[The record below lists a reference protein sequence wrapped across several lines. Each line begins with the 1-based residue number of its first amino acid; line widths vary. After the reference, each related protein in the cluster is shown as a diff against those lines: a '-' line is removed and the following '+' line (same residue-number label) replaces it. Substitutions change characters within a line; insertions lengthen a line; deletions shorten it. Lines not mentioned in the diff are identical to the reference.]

1 MLKKLKLDLFLIAI
15 TILVISIYAVGIKIP
30 ETAETTFFVL
40 LMLVTGIPHGATD
53 HVIHQHVNN
62 LPILDKK
69 ELLVF
74 VARYLGIIA
83 VYGLVWFFFPVFSL
97 AVFLIISC
105 YHFGQSQL
113 YFISIDEKNPV
124 KNLLYLSWGITILG
138 AILVFNYTESEEI
151 LLTLI
156 PVEMLP
162 TPSLTTQI
170 IYGAGIITL
179 LLLALFT
186 LSKKINALNFGIE
199 MVSMGTL
206 IVLCYFAPLLIAFA
220 VYFALWHSL
229 KTIKTELETIKGEGT
244 DYKIFYKRALP
255 FSVLSFF
262 GIGILLAVS
271 LWLESVVS
279 PYLVFFIAVSTLTL
293 PHMVYRGF
301 LYARVSTGKTYA

>member
-1 MLKKLKLDLFLIAI
+1 MLKKLKLDLFLILI
-15 TILVISIYAVGIKIP
+15 TILVISIYAAGITIP
-30 ETAETTFFVL
+30 ETAELTFFVL

-62 LPILDKK
+62 LPVLNRK

-97 AVFLIISC
+97 VVFLILSC

-113 YFISIDEKNPV
+113 YFVSISEKNPV
-124 KNLLYLSWGITILG
+124 KSLLYLSWGTTILG
-138 AILVFNYTESEEI
+138 AILVFNYAQSLEI
-151 LLTLI
+151 LRTLI
-156 PVEMLP
+156 PDEVLP
-162 TPSLTTQI
+162 GRSLTTQLV
-170 IYGAGIITL
+170 YGAGMLTL
-179 LLLALFT
+179 LLLAFFT
-186 LSKKINALNFGIE
+186 LSKKINTLRFGIE
-199 MVSMGTL
+199 MISMGTL
-206 IVLCYFAPLLIAFA
+206 LVLSYFAPLLIAFA

-229 KTIKTELETIKGEGT
+229 KTMQTELETVESASFKV
-244 DYKIFYKRALP
+244 FYKRALP

-271 LWLESVVS
+271 IGLESVVS

-301 LYARVSTGKTYA
+301 LYAHVSEGKTYA